1 MVISYEIIYCERSK
15 KYIAN
20 LQGFGIMDVYI
31 HVDGVIKA
39 DVFSMFGSGQ
49 YMYKKRMDKTKCGAF
64 TQSNTSQKYKTRQH
78 SS

>member
-1 MVISYEIIYCERSK
+1 MFISYEIIYCERSK

-39 DVFSMFGSGQ
+39 DVFSMFGSG
-49 YMYKKRMDKTKCGAF
+49 
-64 TQSNTSQKYKTRQH
+64 
-78 SS
+78 

>member
-1 MVISYEIIYCERSK
+1 MVMSYEIIYCERSK

-49 YMYKKRMDKTKCGAF
+49 YMYKKRMDKTKFFNQLLFIICMERILVETGG
-64 TQSNTSQKYKTRQH
+64 
-78 SS
+78 